1 MEPTPWDLQGEGL
14 MVASGWLLRAEE
26 VEPMVPDPLEVVR
39 VLPGRTL
46 GGIFVSRFDLGTD
59 AAYNELGFVPALTRH
74 EGTLGFFVER
84 IFVDNPLVMRG
95 VFESTGIER
104 KSASFQWDAA
114 RGAVEVSNE
123 GGLICGVRWDSRPFF
138 LMRSKFSL
146 PALGIAN
153 GRVVE
158 FDGELSGQ
166 IGFVRADVHLPAGG
180 PLDLMSRQGPMWS
193 LCVDDWQVRLSDP
206 NAVTES
212 EPWLNTDWEPSP
224 Q

>member
-1 MEPTPWDLQGEGL
+1 

-46 GGIFVSRFDLGTD
+46 GGLFVSRFDLGTD

-74 EGTLGFFVER
+74 RGTLGFFVER
-84 IFVDNPLVMRG
+84 VFVDNPLVMG
-95 VFESTGIER
+95 GLFDATGIER
-104 KSASFQWDAA
+104 RSASFRWDAA
-114 RGAVEVSNE
+114 RGSVEVSTE
-123 GGLICGVRWDSRPFF
+123 SGLVCAVRWDSRPFF
-138 LMRSKFSL
+138 LMRSQFSL

-158 FDGELSGQ
+158 FDGNLSGQ
-166 IGFVRADVHLPAGG
+166 IGFVRVDVHLPSGG
-180 PLDLMSRQGPMWS
+180 PLDLMSRKGPLWS
-193 LCVDDWQVRLSDP
+193 LCIDDWQVRLSDP
-206 NAVTES
+206 HAVAES
-212 EPWLNTDWEPSP
+212 EGWLGAEWEPSP